1 MYISRNKR
9 KQLVSKI
16 GSFLE
21 PFALGILCLLFIIPA
36 LTFSNLTPIVK
47 ELNSNVL
54 GVQDETGF
62 NIELVGGS
70 HNVFQGEHLVKDSD
84 ILYSYDS
91 KILAHK
97 SGSFSKPILIIE
109 NISNEKQDIFFSGST
124 EIPIQSRIGLIYNDT
139 FFELQNEDGET
150 TKQTLTIDP
159 LSTITVFLSVES
171 FTDVQFSEVFY
182 MNVSF
187 N

>member
-9 KQLVSKI
+9 KQLISKV

-36 LTFSNLTPIVK
+36 LTFSNLTPMVK

-62 NIELVGGS
+62 NIELIGGS
-70 HNVFQGEHLVKDSD
+70 HNIFQTEHLVKDSD
-84 ILYSYDS
+84 TLYSYDS
-91 KILAHK
+91 KILAHN
-97 SGSFSKPILIIE
+97 SGSFSKPVLVIE
-109 NISNEKQDIFFSGST
+109 NVSDNKQEISFSGST
-124 EIPIQSRIGLIYNDT
+124 ETPIQSRIGLIYNDT
-139 FFELQNEDGET
+139 FFELQDEIGET

-159 LSTITVFLSVES
+159 LSTVTVFLSVES
-171 FTDVQFSEVFY
+171 FTDVQFSETFY
-182 MNVSF
+182 MDISF
-187 N
+187 K